1 MTSPNLSRSPTL
13 RIAESGG
20 ASLSVAVIDRFAEVF
35 GADIYEAYGLSET
48 SPVATFNQP
57 VFGRKPGT
65 VGRAIWGTD
74 AEIAAPEIDDR
85 VELLGQGEIGEVVLR
100 GHNVFAG

>member
-1 MTSPNLSRSPTL
+1 MTSTNLSRSPTL

-48 SPVATFNQP
+48 SPVATFNQK

-74 AEIAAPEIDDR
+74 AEIGRRKGGSATETSAW
-85 VELLGQGEIGEVVLR
+85 LR
-100 GHNVFAG
+100 AGTGGVSAG